1 VQNTNKKI
9 ALTVLILGV
18 LTLIGVKVFTSFQH
32 SPPIPNTPEPHVSQ
46 QHYKVQQVPEVTPK
60 PQVVVQPTPLPD
72 DNIPTPE
79 PSEAPAEEAPHKPK
93 TFVLC
98 EHIVSG
104 ETQYEFTGQ
113 IRLINKGSQTVS
125 GWSVNWEYEDDST
138 ILEATDVAL
147 AGNNPYTGEYLSW
160 NADIEPGKTVTF
172 SFTGLKGGDTAPLRV
187 RVSGSIC
194 I

>member
-1 VQNTNKKI
+1 M
-9 ALTVLILGV
+9 LGV
-18 LTLIGVKVFTSFQH
+18 LSLMAVKIFISLQN
-32 SPPIPNTPEPHVSQ
+32 SPLLPSTTQAQVSQ
-46 QHYKVQQVPEVTPK
+46 EALPQYEVSKAPKATPR
-60 PQVVVQPTPLPD
+60 PQVAAQPTPLPQK
-72 DNIPTPE
+72 NSPTAE
-79 PSEAPAEEAPHKPK
+79 PFEEPDEEEADTPK
-93 TFVLC
+93 EFVLC

-104 ETQYEFTGQ
+104 ETLYEFTGQ